1 MCFNPV
7 NGWSVSMSKSY
18 KNWLDA
24 MCGVVVLF
32 GFIMASG
39 ALPATEWP
47 ARLLLEWQN
56 QGPLVIDRA
65 ARVTL
70 GVLGGVMCGWGV
82 TLYAAF
88 QAAHMIGEG
97 SARIWRLIL
106 ASMIFWFV
114 VDSSLSIATGF
125 ALNALMNVGF
135 LLAFVVPISVS
146 GVLRR

>member
-1 MCFNPV
+1 
-7 NGWSVSMSKSY
+7 MSDFWRA
-18 KNWLDA
+18 WLTI
-24 MCGVVVLF
+24 MCGVVIVF
-32 GFIMASG
+32 GLIMAGG

-56 QGPLVIDRA
+56 QGPLAIDRA

-88 QAAHMIGEG
+88 QAAHLIGRP
-97 SARIWRLIL
+97 ATQIWRLIAGSL
-106 ASMIFWFV
+106 IFWFV

-125 ALNALMNVGF
+125 ALNAVMNIGF
-135 LLAFVVPISVS
+135 LLAFLIPLGRS

>member
-1 MCFNPV
+1 
-7 NGWSVSMSKSY
+7 MSKSY

-47 ARLLLEWQN
+47 AHLLLEWQN
-56 QGPLVIDRA
+56 QGPLEIDRT

-88 QAAHMIGEG
+88 HAAHIIGDG
-97 SARIWRLIL
+97 ATRIWRLIL
-106 ASMIFWFV
+106 ASMIVWSV
-114 VDSSLSIATGF
+114 VDSSLSVATGF

-135 LLAFVVPISVS
+135 LLAFIVPIGFS

>member
-1 MCFNPV
+1 
-7 NGWSVSMSKSY
+7 MSKSY

-32 GFIMASG
+32 GFIMAGG
-39 ALPATEWP
+39 ALPASEWP

-56 QGPLVIDRA
+56 QGPLAIDRA

-88 QAAHMIGEG
+88 QAAHMIGDRG
-97 SARIWRLIL
+97 AHIWRLIL
-106 ASMIFWFV
+106 ASMVFWFV
-114 VDSSLSIATGF
+114 VDSSLSVATGF

-135 LLAFVVPISVS
+135 LLAFVVPIGLS
-146 GVLRR
+146 GVLRP

>member
-1 MCFNPV
+1 
-7 NGWSVSMSKSY
+7 MSKSY
-18 KNWLDA
+18 KSWLDA

-32 GFIMASG
+32 GFIMAGG
-39 ALPATEWP
+39 ALPASEWP

-56 QGPLVIDRA
+56 QGPLAIDRA

-88 QAAHMIGEG
+88 QAAHMIGDRG
-97 SARIWRLIL
+97 AHIWRLIL
-106 ASMIFWFV
+106 ASMVFWFV
-114 VDSSLSIATGF
+114 VDSSLSVATGF

-135 LLAFVVPISVS
+135 LLAFVVPIGLS
-146 GVLRR
+146 GVLRP

>member
-1 MCFNPV
+1 
-7 NGWSVSMSKSY
+7 MSKSY

-24 MCGVVVLF
+24 MSGVVVLF
-32 GFIMASG
+32 GFIMAGG

-56 QGPLVIDRA
+56 QGPLAIDRA

-88 QAAHMIGEG
+88 QAAHMIGNRG
-97 SARIWRLIL
+97 AHIWRLIL
-106 ASMIFWFV
+106 ASLIFWFV
-114 VDSSLSIATGF
+114 VDSSLSVATGF

-135 LLAFVVPISVS
+135 LLAFVVPIGLS

>member
-1 MCFNPV
+1 
-7 NGWSVSMSKSY
+7 MSKSY
-18 KNWLDA
+18 KSWLDA

-32 GFIMASG
+32 GFIMAGG
-39 ALPATEWP
+39 ALPASEWP

-56 QGPLVIDRA
+56 QGPLEIDRA

-88 QAAHMIGEG
+88 QAAHMIGDRG
-97 SARIWRLIL
+97 VHIWRLIFG
-106 ASMIFWFV
+106 SMIFWFM
-114 VDSSLSIATGF
+114 VDSSLSVATGF

-135 LLAFVVPISVS
+135 LLAFVVPIGLS
-146 GVLRR
+146 GVLKP

>member
-1 MCFNPV
+1 
-7 NGWSVSMSKSY
+7 MSRSY
-18 KNWLDA
+18 KSWLDA

-32 GFIMASG
+32 GFIMAGG

-47 ARLLLEWQN
+47 ARLLFEWQN
-56 QGPLVIDRA
+56 QGPLEIGRA

-88 QAAHMIGEG
+88 QAAHMIGDRG
-97 SARIWRLIL
+97 AHIWRLIL
-106 ASMIFWFV
+106 ASLIFWFV

-135 LLAFVVPISVS
+135 LLAFVVPIGLS
-146 GVLRR
+146 GVLRP